1 MLNVFHFLSK
11 ITLPTPFESIKGQFH
26 EDDVI
31 EGKAKVRLA
40 NFGAFVG
47 IAPGVQGLVHISE
60 IAHEHIGT
68 PGENLSQDNKLMLKF

>member
-1 MLNVFHFLSK
+1 M
-11 ITLPTPFESIKGQFH
+11 
-26 EDDVI
+26 
-31 EGKAKVRLA
+31 RLA
-40 NFGAFVG
+40 NFGAFVE